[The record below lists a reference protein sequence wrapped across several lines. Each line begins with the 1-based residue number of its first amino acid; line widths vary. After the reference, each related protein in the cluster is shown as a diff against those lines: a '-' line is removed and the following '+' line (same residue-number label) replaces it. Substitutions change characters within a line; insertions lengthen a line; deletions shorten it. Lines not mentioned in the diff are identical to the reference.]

1 MKSDFLCSACNEK
14 VKTEKLDKLTLDVI
28 RFLGSLEDKYK
39 NLRDAEVR
47 EVMDV
52 GKALVIVA
60 GKGSG
65 GKIVGRG
72 GIIAKDLNARFGMV
86 RVVEEGTREE
96 MIQSLLFP
104 VKPIGVNKV
113 YGGSGERYKLRVKI
127 IDKKKI
133 PMSND
138 EFKEITKKLG
148 AEAEIFFE

>member
-1 MKSDFLCSACNEK
+1 MRSDFLCSACNEK
-14 VKTEKLDKLTLDVI
+14 VKTERLDKLTLDVI

-47 EVMDV
+47 GVIDL
-52 GKALVIVA
+52 GKAMIIIA
-60 GKGSG
+60 GRGSG

-72 GIIAKDLNARFGMV
+72 GVIAKDLNSRFGMV

-113 YGGSGERYKLRVKI
+113 YGAGGERYKLRVKMA
-127 IDKKKI
+127 DKKKI
-133 PMSND
+133 PMGND
-138 EFKEITKKLG
+138 EFREMTKKLG